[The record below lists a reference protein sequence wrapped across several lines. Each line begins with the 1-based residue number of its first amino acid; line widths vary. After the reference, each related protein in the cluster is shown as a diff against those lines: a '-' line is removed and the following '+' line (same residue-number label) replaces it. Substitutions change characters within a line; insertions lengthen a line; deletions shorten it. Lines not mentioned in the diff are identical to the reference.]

1 MKKVLTMTL
10 NPCIDRTVY
19 MESFQVG
26 GTNIVKKVIEE
37 AAGKGINVA
46 IGLQHL
52 QVPVKAVGFAYKEDL
67 NKLYGKLEA
76 ERIPYAFVEVNGRLR
91 VNQKLFDESKSE
103 MTECNE
109 KGMPVR
115 SEEVDRLLE
124 LLRDELVGASI
135 LVLSGSVP
143 PGVDKDIYA
152 VMTSMANEAG
162 VKVILDAAGEL
173 LSEGV
178 KAKPYLIKPNRDEFV
193 KAFVETLSVDKKEST
208 NCRELAKEQAP
219 AKEQALIETDIAE
232 ELLTESDIE
241 QIAKEL
247 FKQGLS
253 YICLSLGADG
263 AMLISNTQKECGL
276 ITENHPESIYHVK
289 IDKRPAISVP
299 IRSLQGAGDA
309 MVAGLCKA
317 IYEENEGRMLDYA
330 LNMAAST
337 IMLEGTQMGKIK
349 FKF

>member
-1 MKKVLTMTL
+1 MKKILTMTL

-19 MESFQVG
+19 LEKLQVG
-26 GTNIVKKVIEE
+26 ETNIVKKVIEE

-52 QVPVKAVGFAYKEDL
+52 HVPVKAMGFAYKEDVE
-67 NKLYGKLEA
+67 KLYEKLDA
-76 ERIPYAFVEVNGRLR
+76 EQIPYAFVEVDGRLR

-109 KGMPVR
+109 KGMPVDK
-115 SEEVDRLLE
+115 VDVDKLLQLLE
-124 LLRDELVGASI
+124 KELYDASV

-143 PGVDKDIYA
+143 PGVNKDIYA

-162 VKVILDAAGEL
+162 VKVILDASGEL
-173 LSEGV
+173 LLEGV
-178 KAKPYLIKPNRDEFV
+178 KAKPYLIKPNREEFV
-193 KAFVETLSVDKKEST
+193 KTFMRSEAEQEKRSNCPLEKCRGDVQELSE
-208 NCRELAKEQAP
+208 
-219 AKEQALIETDIAE
+219 
-232 ELLTESDIE
+232 E
-241 QIAKEL
+241 QILRAVGQSL
-247 FKQGLS
+247 ANGLS

-263 AMLISNTQKECGL
+263 AILISRSAYNKMSDGNDNSLVIE
-276 ITENHPESIYHVK
+276 
-289 IDKRPAISVP
+289 KRPAISVP

-317 IYEENEGRMLDYA
+317 IYDNEEDKMLDYA

-337 IMLEGTQMGKIK
+337 IMLEGTRMGDKYTDTIDEMQ
-349 FKF
+349 